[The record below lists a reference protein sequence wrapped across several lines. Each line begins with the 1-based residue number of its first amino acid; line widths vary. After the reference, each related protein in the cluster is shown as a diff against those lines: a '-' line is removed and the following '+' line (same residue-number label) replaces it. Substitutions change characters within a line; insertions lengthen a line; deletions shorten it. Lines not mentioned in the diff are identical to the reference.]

1 MLRTILRRVI
11 LALCALG
18 VGSAPASAGAIPGEP
33 APVVAEQRIDRFAWT
48 AEPALAAALRRL
60 VVRNDYGDVRA
71 RFAGDGV
78 IAVSAVLQ
86 RLGPGPEIGV
96 NIERHGD
103 RLAVTVVAP
112 PGRQAVEAER
122 PGKTAIDRADLV
134 IYVPEGVVLEAATL
148 RGVVDARRLK
158 SPIEATSG
166 DGELRLETT
175 QWVRAASSSGAVTVT
190 AGRSAK
196 RPSLIETDSGAIWLS
211 LVDAPDLRLE
221 VETAGALTSQIAL
234 EPRSSPDGVNRRFV
248 DRNSTAQ
255 PMLVRSASGAIEI
268 VRRAP

>member
-1 MLRTILRRVI
+1 MRYVLRGL
-11 LALCALG
+11 LALLLASTGSIARALP
-18 VGSAPASAGAIPGEP
+18 VEP
-33 APVVAEQRIDRFAWT
+33 APAELRIDRFAWT

-60 VVRNDYGDVRA
+60 VVRNDYGDIRA

-78 IAVSAVLQ
+78 IAVSAVIQ
-86 RLGPGPEIGV
+86 RLGPGPDIGV
-96 NIERHGD
+96 NVERHGD

-112 PGRQAVEAER
+112 PGRLAVDAER

-190 AGRSAK
+190 AGRSAE
-196 RPSLIETDSGAIWLS
+196 RPSLVETDSGAIWMS

-221 VETAGALTSQIAL
+221 VETAGSVTSQIAL
-234 EPRSSPDGVNRRFV
+234 APRRSPDGRKRSFV
-248 DRNSTAQ
+248 DRDPTAQ
-255 PMLVRSASGAIEI
+255 PVLVRSASGSVEI